1 MTMSV
6 LRKLWNATAG
16 TVLLLISVFDAAII
30 TMLVRS
36 EVMPAIRAGSLNVQS
51 STMILNIVWDGN
63 EIYILLAFYLLL
75 AVLLAWGAIRLLSA
89 IATR

>member
-6 LRKLWNATAG
+6 PRKLLYATAG
-16 TVLLLISVFDAAII
+16 TVLLLISVFYAVII

-63 EIYILLAFYLLL
+63 EIYILLALYLLL
-75 AVLLAWGAIRLLSA
+75 AVLLAWGAMRLFAAL
-89 IATR
+89 ATR